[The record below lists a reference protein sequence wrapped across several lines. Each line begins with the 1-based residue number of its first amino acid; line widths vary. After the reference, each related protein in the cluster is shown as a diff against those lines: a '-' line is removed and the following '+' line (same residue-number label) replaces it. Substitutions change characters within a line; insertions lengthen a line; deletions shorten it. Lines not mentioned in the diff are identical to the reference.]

1 MIEGI
6 GDVIRT
12 EERAFANVGEA
23 GLDFWF
29 VSSSLLKVQVLKR
42 SPLGQR
48 DGDIMRTSFSNSKLC
63 EAPITRTGKGQK
75 STLQESRCSCKH
87 CTAYDLENWEG
98 VTMYAFNANV
108 SMQDMFEYY
117 LPPFQQCARDSRL
130 EFIMYLYN
138 AVNGV
143 PTCAGEYLLQ
153 KVPRDHWNWTD
164 QNQCV
169 VSDCN
174 AVHSIMGSH
183 HYTNNL
189 SAATVLGVHRGDR

>member
-1 MIEGI
+1 MNITEKIANAVEYSNLSHNLSRHTHFFFVELWERTSRLGLPPYEWWSEALHGVAALLGVSYARSGNFSSPTSFANSILLAAAFNDKMIEGI

-75 STLQESRCSCKH
+75 STLQESRC
-87 CTAYDLENWEG
+87 
-98 VTMYAFNANV
+98 
-108 SMQDMFEYY
+108 
-117 LPPFQQCARDSRL
+117 
-130 EFIMYLYN
+130 
-138 AVNGV
+138 
-143 PTCAGEYLLQ
+143 
-153 KVPRDHWNWTD
+153 
-164 QNQCV
+164 
-169 VSDCN
+169 
-174 AVHSIMGSH
+174 
-183 HYTNNL
+183 
-189 SAATVLGVHRGDR
+189 